1 MARRRHRPVPKE
13 PVQVVIDKI
22 DHEGRGIAYHDGRTV
37 FVDGALPKEEV
48 VFQYVS
54 RRAKVA
60 EARTLDVIQASTE
73 RVDARC
79 AHFYLCGGCSLQHM
93 SPEAQID
100 FKQHALL
107 EQLKYFGQ
115 IQPEQVLVP
124 LVNTMPWAYRRRA
137 RLGVRYVHKKEQ
149 VLVGFREKHSS
160 FLADLSSCQVL
171 TANVGE
177 HLEAFK
183 VMFSSL
189 DAKETIPQVEVVV
202 GDDQTALVIRHLE
215 PLSDHD
221 LKALIEFCQR
231 LNFELYL
238 QPKGPLTIH
247 RIYPEPVSGRLPGQ
261 ERLSYRLPD
270 FNLEFKFH
278 VSDFTQVNAEINRQ
292 MVPLAVNLLAPGEDD
307 KILDLFCGLGNFTL
321 PIATRAKEVVGVEGS
336 ERMVERG
343 YENAK
348 HNNLN
353 NVRFY
358 AADLSQSEHKATWY
372 DEQYDLILLDPA
384 RSGAD
389 VLLNHIERFGAR
401 RIVYVSCNPA
411 TLSRDAG
418 ILAQKGYQLKK
429 AGVMDMFPHTAHVE
443 SIALFEK

>member
-1 MARRRHRPVPKE
+1 MARRRHKPVPKE
-13 PVQVVIDKI
+13 PVQAVIDKM
-22 DHEGRGIAYHDGRTV
+22 DHEGRGITYHDGRTV

-60 EARTLDVIQASTE
+60 EARTLEVIQGSAE
-73 RVDARC
+73 RVDAKC
-79 AHFYLCGGCSLQHM
+79 PHFYLCGGCSLQHM
-93 SPEAQID
+93 APEAQIN
-100 FKQHALL
+100 FKQNVLL
-107 EQLKYFGQ
+107 EQLEHFGNV
-115 IQPEQVLVP
+115 QPEDVLPP
-124 LVNTMPWAYRRRA
+124 LVNKEPWAYRRRA
-137 RLGVRYVHKKEQ
+137 RLGARYVHKKEK

-160 FLADLSSCQVL
+160 FLADLSSCKVL

-177 HLEAFK
+177 NLEEFK
-183 VMFSSL
+183 TLFSSL
-189 DAKETIPQVEVVV
+189 AAKETIPQIEVAV
-202 GDDQTALVIRHLE
+202 GDEQTALIIRHLE
-215 PLSDHD
+215 PLSDDD
-221 LKALIEFCQR
+221 LKILIGFCQR
-231 LNFELYL
+231 LDFELYL
-238 QPKGPLTIH
+238 QPKGPQTIH
-247 RIYPEPVSGRLPGQ
+247 RVYPDPVPGIIPGQ

-278 VSDFTQVNAEINRQ
+278 VSDFTQVNGGINRQ
-292 MVPLAVNLLAPGEDD
+292 MVPFAIDLLAPSKDD
-307 KILDLFCGLGNFTL
+307 KVLDLFCGLGNFTL

-348 HNNLN
+348 LNNLEN
-353 NVRFY
+353 ARFY
-358 AADLSQSEHKATWY
+358 AADLSQQGQQAPWY

-389 VLLNHIERFGAR
+389 VLVSNIERFGAR

-418 ILAQKGYQLKK
+418 ILVEKGYRLKK